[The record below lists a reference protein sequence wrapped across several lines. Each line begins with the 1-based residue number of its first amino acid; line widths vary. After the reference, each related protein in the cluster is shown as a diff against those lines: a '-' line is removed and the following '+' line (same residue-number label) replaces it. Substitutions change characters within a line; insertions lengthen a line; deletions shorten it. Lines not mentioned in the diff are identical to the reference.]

1 MIGSIKGTISH
12 KDLEWALVSTSSGV
26 GYKIYVTSEVLN
38 GASLGEEVELQ
49 THLVVRE
56 DNLSLYGF
64 QNLAELGFFQQLIG
78 ISGVGPKLA
87 LSILNA
93 GKVSELKSAIGRGEV
108 AMFTMISGIGKKTAE
123 RIIVDL
129 KGRVE
134 IDDTPLESEDVL
146 TALVGLGYNN
156 YEVRKIIQSIPRDL
170 QDTEEKI
177 RYALKLLSK

>member
-1 MIGSIKGTISH
+1 M
-12 KDLEWALVSTSSGV
+12 LVTTPSGV
-26 GYKIYVTSEVLN
+26 GYKLFVTSELLN
-38 GASLGEEVELQ
+38 NHDQGSEVELV

-64 QNLAELGFFQQLIG
+64 NNLSELNFFIQLIG

-156 YEVRKIIQSIPRDL
+156 YEVRKILNSIPRDL
-170 QDTEEKI
+170 VDTESKI
-177 RYALKLLSK
+177 KYALNLLSK